1 MKKQYTYALVAI
13 LALLLTASTFLS
25 KQLMTPKAQPI
36 TIEEDLSNNNLKGQ
50 KSYEIDND
58 DLSMI
63 DDSVKKISSPVSLT
77 ITNYQNTD
85 ENIRYTYEL
94 TIENISGA
102 YKTTTGN
109 ESKYLVFDAKGKAR
123 INLNSNQHITIED
136 LPSGSK
142 YTIKQNSVDSYQT
155 TANNLNSN
163 TYTATLIESNKII
176 FNNTTTHENLIKNE
190 ADSNPNTLDP
200 IFILGITFVIAAL
213 ASVIL
218 ICKNKKTPRYEQ
230 DL

>member
-63 DDSVKKISSPVSLT
+63 DDSIKKISSPVSLT

-85 ENIRYTYEL
+85 ENIRYTYEI

-109 ESKYLVFDAKGKAR
+109 ENKYLVFDAKGKAT

-142 YTIKQNSVDSYQT
+142 YTIKQNSIDLYQT
-155 TANNLNSN
+155 TVNNLNSN
-163 TYTATLIESNKII
+163 TYTATLTESNKII
-176 FNNTTTHENLIKNE
+176 FNNATTKENLTKNE
-190 ADSNPNTLDP
+190 IDSNPNTIDP
-200 IFILGITFVIAAL
+200 IFILGITFIIAAL
-213 ASVIL
+213 ASLTL
-218 ICKNKKTPRYEQ
+218 IYKNKKTPRFEQ